1 MARKPAMGW
10 EGKMQLDPR
19 QLSDEQA
26 ERFGVPPGWWAL
38 TDDGQPVP
46 GPYPSRE
53 STLIGIAA
61 HGTAGP
67 EPEVSAQPGRSAP
80 RTDESSSGS

>member
-1 MARKPAMGW
+1 MGR
-10 EGKMQLDPR
+10 EGKMQLYPR

-38 TDDGQPVP
+38 TDDGQPVL

-61 HGTAGP
+61 HGTAEP
-67 EPEVSAQPGRSAP
+67 KPEVSAQPGRSAP
-80 RTDESSSGS
+80 RMDEPSSGS